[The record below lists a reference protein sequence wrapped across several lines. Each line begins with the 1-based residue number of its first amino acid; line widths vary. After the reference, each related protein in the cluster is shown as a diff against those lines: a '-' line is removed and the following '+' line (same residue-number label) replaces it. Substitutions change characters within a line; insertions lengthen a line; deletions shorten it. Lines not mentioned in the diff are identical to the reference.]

1 MKELRVSAIENGTVI
16 DHIPAKSVM
25 KVVKILDLENSEN
38 TVLIGANLDSKKLVK
53 KGIIKVSNKFFKAHE
68 INKISLVAPE
78 ASLTIIKN
86 FNVKEK
92 TIVKVPKQI
101 SGIVKCRNSKC
112 ITNHENI
119 ETVFNVV
126 TDCESLKLK
135 CKYCEKIAE
144 KDEIEFL

>member
-38 TVLIGANLDSKKLVK
+38 TILIGANLDSKKLLK
-53 KGIIKVSNKFFKAHE
+53 KGIIKVSNKFFKPNE

-78 ASLTIIKN
+78 ASLIIIKN

-101 SGIVKCRNSKC
+101 SGIVKCKNAKC

-126 TDCESLKLK
+126 EGCEPLKLK